1 MICPIMSATR
11 DADGK
16 RCIAVD
22 CDPRCA
28 CSIEVV
34 DRVTDKR
41 IGWRCGLVRHALDCD
56 GVATDRINISEEPE
70 RRGL

>member
-1 MICPIMSATR
+1 MICPIMSA
-11 DADGK
+11 AA
-16 RCIAVD
+16 IASGASRIVD
-22 CDPRCA
+22 CDPGCA